1 MAPVEYVET
10 TVYEEEYWRRVTALA
25 NVLRYA
31 VLARLVTSPTTLHRL
46 YEDLV
51 SAAEHGLLPEYPTLM
66 DVVEL
71 IGFYKRLGLV
81 EEGASG
87 VLYVVV
93 DKIPS
98 SVKPIIDEWG
108 SKLTVLSQSRLV
120 EVTA

>member
-1 MAPVEYVET
+1 MPSVRVET
-10 TVYEEEYWRRVTALA
+10 IVYEEQYWRRVTALA
-25 NVLRYA
+25 SDLRYA
-31 VLARLVTSPTTLHRL
+31 VLAKLASSPMTLHRL

-66 DVVEL
+66 DVAEL
-71 IGFYKRLGLV
+71 VGLYKRLGLV

-93 DKIPS
+93 ERIPN
-98 SVKPIIDEWG
+98 SVKPILDEW
-108 SKLTVLSQSRLV
+108 SLKLDILTEKRLI